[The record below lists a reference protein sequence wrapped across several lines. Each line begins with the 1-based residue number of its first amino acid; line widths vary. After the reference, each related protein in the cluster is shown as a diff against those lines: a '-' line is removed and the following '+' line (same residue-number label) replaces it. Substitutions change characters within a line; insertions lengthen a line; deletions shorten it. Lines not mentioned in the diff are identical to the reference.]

1 VAEIQCRL
9 IVEFL
14 AEALVAFLQVF
25 GEFLL
30 QLILEALVELG
41 ARGFASVSQGRPPPT
56 PLHPVLAGLG
66 YALLGAAVGALSLH
80 FFPSSLAHARWLK
93 ILTLILVPL
102 LAGLAMN
109 ALGAWRLRRDQN
121 IIRLDRFGYAYLFA
135 FSLALVRFTWAR

>member
-1 VAEIQCRL
+1 M
-9 IVEFL
+9 EFL

-30 QLILEALVELG
+30 QLVLEALVELG
-41 ARGFASVSQGRPPPT
+41 AQGVASVSRGRPPPT

-66 YALLGAAVGALSLH
+66 YTLLGAAMGAFSLH
-80 FFPSSLAHARWLK
+80 FFPASLAHARWLK
-93 ILTLILVPL
+93 ILTLMLVPL

-135 FSLALVRFTWAR
+135 FALALVRFVWAR

>member
-1 VAEIQCRL
+1 M
-9 IVEFL
+9 EFL
-14 AEALVAFLQVF
+14 GEALVALLQLI

-41 ARGFASVSQGRPPPT
+41 ARGVASVFKDRPAHT
-56 PLHPVLAGLG
+56 PLHPILAGLA
-66 YALLGAAVGALSLH
+66 YAVLGAGLGALSLH
-80 FFPSSLAHARWLK
+80 FFPTALARAGWLG
-93 ILTLILVPL
+93 IMNLVVVPV

-135 FSLALVRFTWAR
+135 LAMAAVRFFWAR